1 MTGTQSEGTIVGMA
15 PWSTFGVLSA
25 VSASFVTVIVMLLHR
40 IDRFA
45 DQFGV
50 VTARIDDF
58 RAEVNGRFDS
68 VNSRFDAVDHRFDAV
83 DRRFDAVN
91 SRFDAVNSRI
101 DETNTRIDG
110 LTARFDGFV
119 DETRRELRTHLH

>member
-15 PWSTFGVLSA
+15 TWSTFGVLSA

-91 SRFDAVNSRI
+91 SRI